1 MHFCCFLLPWGGREA
16 ASASKHVLVFIYPLV
31 LLFCFVLY
39 GCERLLDWVA
49 YTEHRWNLLTVLEK
63 PKDKREHLETFL
75 LHHPLAEAGRAGKHS
90 RARDEREK
98 RVMPFPIPGRTT
110 SLHSW
115 GTVLMT
121 VFWFECKMSSTGTHV
136 WTMVFSW
143 WYCFGSL
150 WNV

>member
-16 ASASKHVLVFIYPLV
+16 ASASKHVLVPIYPLV

-39 GCERLLDWVA
+39 GCKRLLDWVA

-75 LHHPLAEAGRAGKHS
+75 LHHPMAEAGRAGKHS
-90 RARDEREK
+90 RARDERE
-98 RVMPFPIPGRTT
+98 RESCLFLFLGE
-110 SLHSW
+110 LHCFTHEAWSSW
-115 GTVLMT
+115 L
-121 VFWFECKMSSTGTHV
+121 FWSECKMSSTGTHV
-136 WTMVFSW
+136 WTMVLCW

-150 WNV
+150 WNF